1 MLKTLKNREF
11 RLLWLGQAVSH
22 LGDQFHLIALPWLVL
37 ALTGDPLQLGLVMA
51 LAGIPR
57 ALVMLFGGA
66 IADRVSPRMLMI
78 VSDILR
84 FGIAAG
90 IALAVATGTVQLWM
104 IYALA
109 IGFGFISG
117 FFLPAA
123 EATLPRV
130 VGERQLAGGNS
141 LMMIADQ
148 AAQFVGPAL
157 AGSIIALLSSGV
169 AQTPA
174 GMTGIAFAFGVDA
187 ASFAFGVITLAL
199 MRPVAGFGSDR
210 HPLRD
215 IADGLSFVWNHATI
229 RTLMIVIGLA
239 NLMLTGPVFV
249 GLPVLAAQRLPEGAA
264 AFGALL
270 SGYAAG
276 NLIGMAAA
284 GSWRPNSR
292 QLGWFGFAIF
302 PFFAAIYAAI
312 GFATNTWVAAALLV
326 LGGIANG
333 ILSINVITM
342 LQQLTPKPFLGR
354 VMSVL
359 MLSMYGLGP
368 ISQMLAGW
376 VLHYSTTWL
385 FCGAAV
391 CLIIPAMV
399 ALRSRAMWELNSLS
413 ASAETTRDQES
424 VQQV

>member
-1 MLKTLKNREF
+1 MLTTLKNREF
-11 RLLWLGQAVSH
+11 RLLWLGQTVSH

-57 ALVMLFGGA
+57 ALVMLLGGA
-66 IADRVSPRMLMI
+66 IADRISPRLLMI
-78 VSDILR
+78 GSDLLR

-90 IALAVATGTVQLWM
+90 IAAAVATGTVGLWM

-109 IGFGFISG
+109 LGFGLISG

-157 AGSIIALLSSGV
+157 AGSIIALLSHEV
-169 AQTPA
+169 AGMPA
-174 GMTGIAFAFGVDA
+174 GMAGIAFAFAVDA
-187 ASFAFGVITLAL
+187 ASFAFGVITLTL
-199 MRPVAGFGSDR
+199 MRPVHGFGSER

-215 IADGLSFVWNHATI
+215 IADGLHFVWRDATI
-229 RTLMIVIGLA
+229 RTLVIVIGLA

-249 GLPVLAAQRLPEGAA
+249 GLPVLAAERLPGGVA
-264 AFGALL
+264 AFGAVL

-276 NLIGMAAA
+276 NLAGMAAA
-284 GSWRPNSR
+284 GSWRPSAR

-302 PFFAAIYAAI
+302 PFFAAIYTAI
-312 GFATNTWVAAALLV
+312 GFVTNTWVAVGLLV
-326 LGGIANG
+326 LAGIANG
-333 ILSINVITM
+333 ILSINVITL
-342 LQQLTPKPFLGR
+342 LQQMTPKPFLGR

-368 ISQMLAGW
+368 ISQMVTGW

-385 FCGAAV
+385 FCGAAI
-391 CLIIPAMV
+391 CLAIPAVV
-399 ALRSRAMWELNSLS
+399 ALRHRSMWDFTPIEAAPTGAASSL
-413 ASAETTRDQES
+413 
-424 VQQV
+424 